1 MPTDVEPW
9 WNGYS
14 VGRWDGDTLV
24 IETTGFMDEGWLDVR
39 GSPLTTT
46 GKIIERFRRPQC
58 RHAGARG
65 HHRRPEGV
73 HETVQ
78 REHPL
83 SPGARSAADRVRLLW
98 TRTRRITCQA
108 RRSNATI
115 CARIHDRDVWM
126 DGDALMLAHASV
138 WAQWDPHPSKNVPRT
153 PDGKVD
159 LKAPP
164 RRTADGKIDLS
175 GVWTPTSVKYLLN
188 LAADL
193 KPGELP
199 LQPSAARVYEER
211 IETNGKDHPG
221 VRCLPSGI
229 PEKLSVPDGVKIV
242 QTPDVT
248 LFLWDSR
255 TIFRQVFTDGRSFPK
270 DPQPTWMGYSIGHWE
285 GETFVIETIGQ
296 NGKTVARHAW
306 PPRNGIA
313 PRRRTL
319 YTSDDRPHQHRRDDR
334 RSEGL
339 HALMGRPPDMGVMP
353 DLELNRKPS
362 ARKTA
367 RTSSTW

>member
-1 MPTDVEPW
+1 
-9 WNGYS
+9 
-14 VGRWDGDTLV
+14 
-24 IETTGFMDEGWLDVR
+24 
-39 GSPLTTT
+39 
-46 GKIIERFRRPQC
+46 
-58 RHAGARG
+58 
-65 HHRRPEGV
+65 
-73 HETVQ
+73 
-78 REHPL
+78 
-83 SPGARSAADRVRLLW
+83 
-98 TRTRRITCQA
+98 
-108 RRSNATI
+108 
-115 CARIHDRDVWM
+115 
-126 DGDALMLAHASV
+126 V

-175 GVWTPTSVKYLLN
+175 GLWTPTSVKYLLN

-199 LQPSAARVYEER
+199 LQPSAAKVYEER

-296 NGKTVARHAW
+296 NGKTWLDMRGLPGTESLRVVER
-306 PPRNGIA
+306 
-313 PRRRTL
+313 
-319 YTSDDRPHQHRRDDR
+319 YTRPTIGRINIDVTIDDPKAYT
-334 RSEGL
+334 RSWDVHLTWEL
-339 HALMGRPPDMGVMP
+339 MP
-353 DLELNRKPS
+353 DLELIESVCEENSKDLEHMVG
-362 ARKTA
+362 K
-367 RTSSTW
+367 

>member
-1 MPTDVEPW
+1 
-9 WNGYS
+9 
-14 VGRWDGDTLV
+14 
-24 IETTGFMDEGWLDVR
+24 
-39 GSPLTTT
+39 
-46 GKIIERFRRPQC
+46 
-58 RHAGARG
+58 
-65 HHRRPEGV
+65 
-73 HETVQ
+73 
-78 REHPL
+78 
-83 SPGARSAADRVRLLW
+83 
-98 TRTRRITCQA
+98 
-108 RRSNATI
+108 
-115 CARIHDRDVWM
+115 
-126 DGDALMLAHASV
+126 MLACSFTLPV

-175 GVWTPTSVKYLLN
+175 GLWTPTSVKYLLN

-199 LQPSAARVYEER
+199 LQPSAAKAYEER

-296 NGKTVARHAW
+296 NGKTWLDMRGLPGTESLRVVER
-306 PPRNGIA
+306 
-313 PRRRTL
+313 
-319 YTSDDRPHQHRRDDR
+319 YTRPTIGRINIDVTIDDPKAYT
-334 RSEGL
+334 RSWDVHLTWEL
-339 HALMGRPPDMGVMP
+339 MP
-353 DLELNRKPS
+353 DLELIESVCEENSKDLEHMVG
-362 ARKTA
+362 K
-367 RTSSTW
+367 